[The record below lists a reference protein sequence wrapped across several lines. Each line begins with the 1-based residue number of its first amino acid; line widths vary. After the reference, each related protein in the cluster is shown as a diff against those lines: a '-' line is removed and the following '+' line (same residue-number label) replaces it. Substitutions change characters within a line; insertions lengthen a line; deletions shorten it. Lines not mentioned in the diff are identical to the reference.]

1 MKKIIAEV
9 SARHLH
15 LCQKDLEI
23 LFGSPRGEAGKKYLL
38 HQKSALSQT
47 GHYAAQET
55 VNLVNKS
62 KSLTVRIIGP
72 TRPDTQVELSMT
84 DCKFLDIKP
93 ILRLSGDLKNSSG
106 LTLVG
111 PKGKLKLKTG
121 VIVAKR
127 HLHLAIQDAKKWQL
141 KNNQKVSVQVKGER
155 ALVFKNIIVR
165 VGEGQTRLHLDTDE
179 ANAAGIKNGEI
190 VYLDF

>member
-15 LCQKDLEI
+15 LSIRDLEV
-23 LFGSPRGEAGKKYLL
+23 LFGLNYKL
-38 HQKSALSQT
+38 HTKIALSQT
-47 GHYAAQET
+47 GQYAAQET
-55 VNLVNKS
+55 VTLVNKS
-62 KSLTVRIIGP
+62 KSLTLRIIGQ
-72 TRPDTQVELSMT
+72 TRKDTQVELSIS

-93 ILRLSGDLKNSSG
+93 ILRLSGDIKNSSG

-111 PKGKLKLKTG
+111 PKGQVKLSSG

-127 HLHLAIQDAKKWQL
+127 HLHLSIQDAKKWSL
-141 KNNQKVSVQVKGER
+141 KNNQKVSVQVKGDRE
-155 ALVFKNIIVR
+155 LVFKNIIVR

-179 ANAAGIKNGEI
+179 ANAAGLKNGEI
-190 VYLDF
+190 VYLDI